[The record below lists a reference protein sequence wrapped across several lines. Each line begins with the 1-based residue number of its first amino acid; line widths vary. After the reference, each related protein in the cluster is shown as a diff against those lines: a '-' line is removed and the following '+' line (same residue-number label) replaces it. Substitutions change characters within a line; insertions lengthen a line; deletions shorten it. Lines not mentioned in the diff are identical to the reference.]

1 MVTVNKL
8 AWTIGGAQGSGVD
21 SSATMFAWACANG
34 GLNVYGKREY
44 YSNIKGEH
52 SYFALRIEEKP
63 IRSHVDHVDLLATFD
78 AETVVRHA
86 EEVSSEGGIIY
97 DPSLKNTRL
106 KDIPTLDTDLIEAFQ
121 ARLKSDGNPVT
132 VFDTLAEAEARGVK
146 LYPVPYNEI
155 IAEVGKA
162 LGEEQLSK
170 LTRTT
175 NTMAL
180 AISFSLLGF
189 DLTHLNTAIEYV
201 FGGRKKIVDMN
212 VIASQKAAAYAN
224 THFQNGFAFKLQDV
238 KTSEKRILAQG
249 TDIVALGKIVGGLR
263 FMTYYPITPAADE
276 ADYLEANEVFPISE
290 TANHPEA
297 AEVAALNKN
306 GGSVLVVQTEDEIA
320 AITMAI
326 GGALAGARSSTCT
339 SGPGFDLMTEGL
351 GWAGIN
357 EVPLVVTLY
366 QRAGPSTGLP
376 TRHEQGEL
384 RLAIHAGHGEFPR
397 MVLASGDLEECFY
410 DAAVAMNYAERYQL
424 PVIHLVDKAL
434 ANSNIT
440 LPTFDT
446 HKVKI
451 ERGKILT
458 DAELKAAIAQESDGY
473 KRFKFTDSGISP
485 RIFIGTPGAKFWN
498 TGDEHDERG
507 HITEDPH
514 LRTRMMD
521 KRMRKLETASDE
533 ISEPEKAHL
542 FGDPTADTTIVSWGS
557 TKGAIL
563 DAMDV
568 LRAEGVRFNFLQIRL
583 IHPFPSEFV
592 NRVLAKAKTKIGVEM
607 NYSGQLCGVIRENTG
622 INMDYR
628 ILKYNGRP
636 FSQDEIHDGV
646 KEVLSGKAQ
655 NRLVM
660 THGA

>member
-1 MVTVNKL
+1 
-8 AWTIGGAQGSGVD
+8 
-21 SSATMFAWACANG
+21 MFAWACAHG
-34 GLNVYGKREY
+34 GLNIYGKREY

-52 SYFALRIEEKP
+52 SYFAIRVEENA
-63 IRSHVDHVDLLATFD
+63 IHSHTDYVDLLATFD

-86 EEVSSEGGIIY
+86 EDVTSEGGIIF
-97 DPSLKNTRL
+97 DPGLKATRL
-106 KDIPTLDTDLIEAFQ
+106 KDMPTLDQDMISALQ
-121 ARLKSDGNPVT
+121 ARLKSDGVPVT
-132 VFDTLAEAEARGVK
+132 VFDVLAEAEARGVK
-146 LYPVPYNEI
+146 LFPVPYNELMSSLS
-155 IAEVGKA
+155 KT

-170 LTRTT
+170 LSRTV

-180 AISFSLLGF
+180 AVSFALLGF
-189 DLTHLNTAIEYV
+189 DLTHLDKAVEFV
-201 FGGRKKIVDMN
+201 FGGRKKIVNMN
-212 VIASQKAAAYAN
+212 VAASKTAAEYAS
-224 THFQNGFAFKLQDV
+224 TKFQNGFAYRLQDV
-238 KTSEKRILAQG
+238 KTNEKRILARG
-249 TDIVALGKIVGGLR
+249 TDIVALGKILGGLR
-263 FMTYYPITPAADE
+263 FETYYPITPAADE

-290 TANHPEA
+290 KANNPQIE
-297 AEVAALNKN
+297 EVAALNKN
-306 GGSVLVVQTEDEIA
+306 GGSILVVQTEDEIA

-326 GGALAGARSSTCT
+326 GGALAGARTSTCT

-357 EVPLVVTLY
+357 EVPVVVTLY

-410 DAAVAMNYAERYQL
+410 DAARTMNYAERYQL

-440 LPTFDT
+440 LPSFDT

-451 ERGKILT
+451 ERGKILS
-458 DAELKAAIAQESDGY
+458 DIELKAAIAQDGDGY

-485 RIFIGTPGAKFWN
+485 RIFLGSPGTKFWN
-498 TGDEHDERG
+498 TGDEHDEHG

-521 KRMRKLETASDE
+521 KRMRKLETASNE
-533 ISEPEKAHL
+533 IPEQEKATLH
-542 FGDPTADTTIVSWGS
+542 GDPTADVTIVSWGS
-557 TKGAIL
+557 TKGAIM
-563 DAMDV
+563 DAMEAF
-568 LRAEGVRFNFLQIRL
+568 RSEGVRLNFLQIRL
-583 IHPFPSEFV
+583 IHPFPAEFV
-592 NRVLAKAKTKIGVEM
+592 SRVLAKAKTKIGLEM
-607 NYSGQLCGVIRENTG
+607 NYSGQLCGVVREMTG
-622 INMDYR
+622 IEMDHR

-636 FSQDEIHDGV
+636 FSQDEIYAGI
-646 KEVLSGKAQ
+646 KEILAGKAEK
-655 NRLVM
+655 RMVM

>member
-1 MVTVNKL
+1 MVTLNRV
-8 AWTIGGAQGSGVD
+8 AWMIGGAQGSGVD
-21 SSATMFAWACANG
+21 SSATMFAWACAHG

-52 SYFALRIEEKP
+52 SYFAIRVDAKT
-63 IRSHVDHVDLLATFD
+63 IRSHVDHLDLLATFD
-78 AETVVRHA
+78 AETVARHA
-86 EEVSSEGGIIY
+86 EDVVSGGGIIY
-97 DPSLKNTRL
+97 DPSLKSIRL

-121 ARLKSDGNPVT
+121 ARLKTDGTPVT

-146 LYPVPYNEI
+146 LYPVPYAEI
-155 IAEVGKA
+155 IGEVGKA
-162 LGEEQLSK
+162 LDEGQLSK
-170 LTRTT
+170 LTRTA

-189 DLTHLNTAIEYV
+189 DLSHLNKAIEFV
-201 FGGRKKIVDMN
+201 FGGRKKIVNMN
-212 VIASQKAAAYAN
+212 VIASQKAGEYAN
-224 THFQNGFAFKLQDV
+224 AHFQNGFEFKLQEV
-238 KTSEKRILAQG
+238 KTSEKRILARG
-249 TDIVALGKIVGGLR
+249 TDVVALGKIVGGLR
-263 FMTYYPITPAADE
+263 FETYYPITPAADE
-276 ADYLEANEVFPISE
+276 ADYLEANEVFPLTE
-290 TANHPEA
+290 TPNNPQVE
-297 AEVAALNKN
+297 EVAALNKN

-326 GGALAGARSSTCT
+326 GGALAGARTSTCT
-339 SGPGFDLMTEGL
+339 SGPGFDLMIEGL

-366 QRAGPSTGLP
+366 QRCGPSTGLP

-410 DAAVAMNYAERYQL
+410 DAALTMNYAERYQL

-446 HKVKI
+446 HKVRI
-451 ERGKILT
+451 ERGTILT
-458 DAELKAAIAQESDGY
+458 DAELKAAIAKEGDGY

-485 RIFIGTPGAKFWN
+485 RIFIGTPGAKFWD
-498 TGDEHDERG
+498 TGDEHDEHG

-514 LRTRMMD
+514 IRTRMMD
-521 KRMRKLETASDE
+521 KRMHKLDTASNE
-533 ISEPEKAHL
+533 IPEPEKANL
-542 FGDPTADTTIVSWGS
+542 FGDSTADITIVSWGS
-557 TKGAIL
+557 TKGAIQ
-563 DAMDV
+563 DAMDH
-568 LRAEGVRFNFLQIRL
+568 LRTDGVRLNFLQIRL
-583 IHPFPSEFV
+583 VHPFPTEFV
-592 NRVLAKAKTKIGVEM
+592 SRVLAKAKTKIGIEM
-607 NYSGQLCGVIRENTG
+607 NYSGQLSGVVRENTG
-622 INMDYR
+622 IDMDYR

-636 FSQDEIHDGV
+636 FSEDEIYNGV
-646 KEVLSGKAQ
+646 KEVLSGRAEK
-655 NRLVM
+655 RLVM